1 MSCPNTSDW
10 DLLAME
16 ALEADQAE
24 ELLTH
29 ARACPQCRARYE
41 AARRDHIQRV
51 RMYEAFDRQHDEL
64 REQLMAALPADG
76 PARSSADPLVRGWH
90 RLGDCFM
97 LINKSAP
104 RRIAA
109 VLLPAAC
116 VLLAVLLLVHPGVQK
131 SAFAAAIERFQRA
144 RTIVCRISMP
154 EGLEVQGVRLQAE
167 GKLYISDEYGSYST
181 ISMNGMEVT
190 RSYAPVTGPMIIVQP
205 ITRTYMKL
213 DVSEVACMDMQEQTP
228 AAFVDALRKLTDGAA
243 TELPPQ
249 MIEGQPAIG
258 YHIPGE
264 KLGFPPPRSPDAEAA
279 YAELWVDSQ
288 TRLPV
293 KFMLS
298 MPMPDQDMPLIMMYD
313 QFEWDVPLEPSL
325 FEPQLGEDYTEVD
338 ARLARPSEAA
348 LLNALRLIAKWTDE
362 YPPDLSPVSVLGRL
376 HTMVPE
382 SKLADFDKLGQA
394 GLIRLGV
401 EIGGGTMYYMKLVR
415 EGHEPEYFGD
425 QVTPADADKV
435 LMRWKLDDGH
445 TRVIYGDLRAET
457 LE

>member
-1 MSCPNTSDW
+1 MNCPGTSDW

-16 ALEADQAE
+16 ALDAHQAG

-41 AARRDHIQRV
+41 MARRDHIQRV
-51 RMYEAFDRQHDEL
+51 RMYEAFDQQHDDL

-76 PARSSADPLVRGWH
+76 PARSSADPLVRGWR

-116 VLLAVLLLVHPGVQK
+116 VLLAILLLVHPGVQK
-131 SAFAAAIERFQRA
+131 SAFAAAIERFQQA
-144 RTIVCRISMP
+144 HTIVCQISMP
-154 EGLEVQGVRLQAE
+154 EGLEVEGVRLQAE
-167 GKLYISDEYGSYST
+167 GKLYVSDEYGSYST
-181 ISMNGMEVT
+181 ITMNGMEVAHN
-190 RSYAPVTGPMIIVQP
+190 YAPLSGPMIAVQP
-205 ITRTYMKL
+205 ITHTYMKL
-213 DVSEVACMDMQEQTP
+213 DVSEIALTDVQQQTP
-228 AAFVDALRKLTDGAA
+228 GAFVDALRKLTDGSA
-243 TELPPQ
+243 TELPPRT
-249 MIEGQPAIG
+249 IEGQPAIG

-264 KLGFPPPRSPDAEAA
+264 KLGFPPPKQPDAPAA

-288 TRLPV
+288 THLPV
-293 KFMLS
+293 EFLLS
-298 MPMPDQDMPLIMMYD
+298 IPMPAQDAPLQMVYN
-313 QFEWDVPLEPSL
+313 QFEWDEPLEASL
-325 FEPQLGEDYTEVD
+325 FEPPLGEDYTEVD

-348 LLNALRLIAKWTDE
+348 LLNALRVIAKWTDA
-362 YPPDLSPVSVLGRL
+362 YPPDLTPVSVLGRL

-382 SKLADFDKLGQA
+382 SKRAEFDQLGQA
-394 GLIRLGV
+394 GIMRLGI

-425 QVTPADADKV
+425 QVKPGDADKI
-435 LMRWKLDDGH
+435 LMRWKLDDGG
-445 TRVIYGDLRAET
+445 TRVIYGDLHAET
-457 LE
+457 E